1 MTKKKKNEDSS
12 EEIKEKN
19 NKKVEEEVTETP
31 EGEKNMNEELEKVIQ
46 QSQEYFEGWQRER
59 ADFQNY
65 KRRIERDQA
74 SLKDFVSGEIIKK
87 YLVVIDDLELAFK
100 NCPTSAECAGW
111 VDGIK
116 LIYQK
121 LFTILEGEGVEVIPA
136 DGEFNPNIHE
146 AISQIDHPEI
156 ESGRIV
162 DVMRK
167 GYKIGDRI
175 IRPSLVIVAR

>member
-1 MTKKKKNEDSS
+1 MCTWLAAQSS
-12 EEIKEKN
+12 SIDPHAEERLHLRKIIRD
-19 NKKVEEEVTETP
+19 
-31 EGEKNMNEELEKVIQ
+31 LE
-46 QSQEYFEGWQRER
+46 
-59 ADFQNY
+59 A
-65 KRRIERDQA
+65 
-74 SLKDFVSGEIIKK
+74 EIIKK

-100 NCPTSAECAGW
+100 NCPTSDDCKGW

-121 LFTILEGEGVEVIPA
+121 VLTILEGEGVEVVPA

-146 AISQIDHPEI
+146 AISQIDHPEF

-162 DVMRK
+162 EVMRK
-167 GYKIGDRI
+167 GYKIGERI